1 MQGEGAGK
9 EGGPQ
14 TSFQSSEILLSPQEE
29 PQKAWAE
36 VPQADVAHDLGVSLI
51 LANFRIL
58 SVCLVEF
65 LQPSSIVK
73 RIYCRRTCVGLNSS
87 NWLKWTGTD
96 SPAAASTY
104 FLIQRPNSVEQQGQ
118 NMAKQSQ
125 NPNGKSLQT
134 RAAYHVVT
142 VQSLNC
148 RP

>member
-14 TSFQSSEILLSPQEE
+14 TGFQSSEILLSPQEE

-36 VPQADVAHDLGVSLI
+36 VPQADVARLGVSLI
-51 LANFRIL
+51 LAHFRIL
-58 SVCLVEF
+58 SVCLVAF
-65 LQPSSIVK
+65 LPPSSIVK

-87 NWLKWTGTD
+87 NWLEWTGTD
-96 SPAAASTY
+96 SPASTY

-134 RAAYHVVT
+134 RAAFHVVT